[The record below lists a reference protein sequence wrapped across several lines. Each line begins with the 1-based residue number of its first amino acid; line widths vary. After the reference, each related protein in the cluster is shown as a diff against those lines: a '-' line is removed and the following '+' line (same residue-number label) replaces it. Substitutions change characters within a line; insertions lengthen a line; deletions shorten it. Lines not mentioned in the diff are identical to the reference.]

1 MEKLNYYVLCFLLL
15 TSYSASD
22 VQKDGKAET
31 AAEAEARLNRLS
43 EEVRAVLEH
52 YKDPDPVGL
61 PNDPVP
67 DPMPIPDIKHSFS
80 LHTMTLRNI
89 TVHGLS
95 KFRIDNAFS
104 DLVDMQT
111 VQLSEIVIT
120 RTVEIGYYDIGYN
133 NISVITTCDLVV
145 PVIDFPL
152 TQCIFASV
160 ITTIGCNDQIRP
172 VPRGSLY
179 PISTLVSMGVKMDN
193 LMVFGN
199 HTISTWLSSS
209 SGDFNVTLVGI
220 YIEAIAMLE
229 VARGGY
235 LEATDIKM
243 DIVFQDIEMD
253 FQNLGLMG
261 SFFQGMINT
270 VGTFIFDSIKPYILS
285 QINLQAGI
293 NKNLRDIPQT
303 FPNSIPPLDLAVA
316 EGRKYVRG
324 KGFDPYK
331 IADYH
336 YSSHLLTLDITHTWL
351 YGLASFYRVGNITA
365 QMEKNALDIVVHV
378 GTQKLEGTCQWEA
391 STLMSFLSKN
401 GMTSFSIDYFHVY
414 ARINQTLDTRN
425 HPMLTDLQVSSSL
438 SVLWVTLESLYSES
452 QGNVNPFLIGYRILG
467 LPSVTTG
474 MKITFSPI
482 AKNIIWN
489 GPRNHGFD
497 KEQTE

>member
-104 DLVDMQT
+104 DLVDMQ
-111 VQLSEIVIT
+111 
-120 RTVEIGYYDIGYN
+120 
-133 NISVITTCDLVV
+133 
-145 PVIDFPL
+145 
-152 TQCIFASV
+152 
-160 ITTIGCNDQIRP
+160 
-172 VPRGSLY
+172 
-179 PISTLVSMGVKMDN
+179 VSMGVKMDN

-209 SGDFNVTLVGI
+209 SGGFNVTLVGI

-425 HPMLTDLQVSSSL
+425 HPMLTDLQLKLGNIQLRMEGTGTLDYVLELLVNVLPNVLRYQIMDAVEIPLKRRIQEILNSIDVSK
-438 SVLWVTLESLYSES
+438 
-452 QGNVNPFLIGYRILG
+452 LIEENMNNLVASKKNRTDVQ
-467 LPSVTTG
+467 SVTSKPFDEEG
-474 MKITFSPI
+474 LVIHGKALNEDMNQNVSII
-482 AKNIIWN
+482 A
-489 GPRNHGFD
+489 R
-497 KEQTE
+497 